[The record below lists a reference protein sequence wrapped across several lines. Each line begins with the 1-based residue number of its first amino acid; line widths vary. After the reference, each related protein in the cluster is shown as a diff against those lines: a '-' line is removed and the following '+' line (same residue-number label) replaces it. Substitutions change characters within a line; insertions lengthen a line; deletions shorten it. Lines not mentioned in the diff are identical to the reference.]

1 MKIDKQSY
9 QALFQEFHNV
19 LSNYSNTIVHNYTDA
34 EDVVQDV
41 FIQLWNKRND
51 IKIETKIKYYLFTA
65 VRNRSIEVLRKRKM
79 HHKYVEA
86 EKNVKESVTFLGD
99 KVEDMVLKE
108 KLHRSI
114 RQLPPKCQEIFVMN
128 KLNGLT
134 YKEIAE
140 NLNLSSKT
148 VENQIARALKLLRLK
163 FK

>member
-9 QALFQEFHNV
+9 QAIFQEFYNM
-19 LSNYSNTIVHNYTDA
+19 LGNYSNTIVHNSTDA
-34 EDVVQDV
+34 EDVVQEV
-41 FIQLWNKRND
+41 FIQLWNKRD
-51 IKIETKIKYYLFTA
+51 TLKIETKIKYYLFTA
-65 VRNRSIEVLRKRKM
+65 VKNRSIEVLRKRKM
-79 HHKYVEA
+79 HNKYVEI
-86 EKNVKESVTFLGD
+86 EKNVKESVEYLGD
-99 KVEDMVLKE
+99 DSEDIVLKE

-134 YKEIAE
+134 YNEIAE
-140 NLNLSSKT
+140 SLNLSSKT